1 VTDRRILPPRT
12 GRAQWPAFDYV
23 FRFYLKRLYPDA
35 VVSQWICEKVLGS
48 SLRSAISR
56 RYAEVVRVPS
66 GTPVRYEEEWS
77 LGGEQEDWEEHIKD
91 PDNSFIADVHSI
103 AEKQV
108 AEARERYEQ
117 YLASG
122 VADTEF
128 FRSIQHI
135 AKLDLVWRAGKLFHD
150 IESSDDQVTEDL
162 QNLLVL
168 LDESKFSNHKHCILN
183 PDLSGAVPAIRNA
196 DADVMF
202 DDSIIEIK
210 TTAKNSLAKAV
221 FHQLIGYFILLN
233 VDEKQR
239 YNKVVEV
246 QEIGIYFSRYAE
258 FITFPLRDLIDDQ
271 GINLLSEFVKSYEWE
286 GKKL

>member
-1 VTDRRILPPRT
+1 MTPRKL
-12 GRAQWPAFDYV
+12 GKYQ
-23 FRFYLKRLYPDA
+23 
-35 VVSQWICEKVLGS
+35 LGS
-48 SLRSAISR
+48 SLGSAILH
-56 RYAEVVRVPS
+56 RYAEVVRAPG
-66 GTPVRYEEEWS
+66 GTRIPNGWT
-77 LGGEQEDWEEHIKD
+77 LGAEQADWEEHIKD
-91 PDNSFIADVHSI
+91 PDDSFIAKVHSI

-128 FRSIQHI
+128 FRSIQNI
-135 AKLDLVWRAGKLFHD
+135 AKLDLVRRAGKLFHD
-150 IESSDDQVTEDL
+150 IERSDDHVTEDL
-162 QNLLVL
+162 QNLFAL
-168 LDESKFSNHKHCILN
+168 LDESKFLGHKHCILN
-183 PDLSGAVPAIRNA
+183 PDFNGAVPAISFA

-202 DDSIIEIK
+202 DDLIFEIK
-210 TTAKNSLAKAV
+210 TTEKNSLAKGF

-239 YNKVVEV
+239 YNEVVEV

-271 GINLLSEFVKSYEWE
+271 CIDLLSEFVKSYEWE
-286 GKKL
+286 GQKFWPADLDIC